1 MTRST
6 NLWTARL
13 GLAATLSLAT
23 LAHAQD
29 KKPDAK
35 PAQPA
40 GLTPAGQPAKPAD
53 KPAMAQPA
61 DKPTE
66 NPAKEQIVHVTLKT
80 SMGDIVLELNQD
92 KAPKTVE
99 NFLKYVDAKHYDGTI
114 FHRVIGN
121 FMIQGGGFT
130 PDMAQKK
137 TGAGVENEWK
147 NGLKNVR
154 GSVAMAR
161 LGNQPN
167 SATAQFFINVN
178 TNPFLDEPRD
188 GAGYAVFGKVVAGM
202 DIVDKIKAVKT
213 GSKNG
218 MGDVPI
224 DPVTITSAYR
234 SKPEE
239 IPGGK
244 K

>member
-1 MTRST
+1 MTRPIRFAFAAA
-6 NLWTARL
+6 LA
-13 GLAATLSLAT
+13 LAA

-29 KKPDAK
+29 KKPDSK

-40 GLTPAGQPAKPAD
+40 PLTPAGQPAKPAD
-53 KPAMAQPA
+53 AAPPA
-61 DKPTE
+61 KPTE
-66 NPAKEQIVHVTLKT
+66 APAKEQLVYVTLKT
-80 SMGDIVLELNQD
+80 SQGDIVLELNQD
-92 KAPKTVE
+92 KAPKSVE
-99 NFLKYVDAKHYDGTI
+99 NFLKYVDGKHYDGTI

-130 PDMAQKK
+130 ADMTQKK

-161 LGNQPN
+161 LGSQPN

-178 TNPFLDEPRD
+178 NNPFLDEPRD
-188 GAGYAVFGKVVAGM
+188 GAGYAVFGKVASGM
-202 DIVDKIKAVKT
+202 DVVDKIKAVKT
-213 GSKNG
+213 GTKNG
-218 MGDVPI
+218 MQDVPI